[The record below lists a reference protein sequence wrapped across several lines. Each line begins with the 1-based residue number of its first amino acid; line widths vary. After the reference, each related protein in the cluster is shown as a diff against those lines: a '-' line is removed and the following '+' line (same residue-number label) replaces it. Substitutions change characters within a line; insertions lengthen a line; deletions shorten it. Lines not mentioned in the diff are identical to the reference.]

1 MHFNAQSNRT
11 NDIMRTLT
19 AITAIFLPLN
29 LIAAVF
35 GMNFEFIPLLHQS
48 TGFWWTISGMLLI
61 ACTLGV
67 VFWRKRFLAQL

>member
-1 MHFNAQSNRT
+1 
-11 NDIMRTLT
+11 
-19 AITAIFLPLN
+19 

-35 GMNFEFIPLLHQS
+35 GMNFDFIPLLHQVA
-48 TGFWWTISGMLLI
+48 GFWWTISGMLLI